1 MTSRSRSAS
10 ACLHHRFRSIF
21 SWSTTRGSPVTAAG
35 RTSLRRAAARAR
47 AHRAAGHGE
56 AHSQRHPPDYCR
68 PEALKVVGD
77 PQRRH
82 LGRLRA
88 NGRLKLLQH
97 LITWSEHVETL
108 VSDAMHQLIREE
120 LGKTLHHRESCPPPS
135 IAMGPCATGGRRLLV
150 H

>member
-1 MTSRSRSAS
+1 M
-10 ACLHHRFRSIF
+10 
-21 SWSTTRGSPVTAAG
+21 
-35 RTSLRRAAARAR
+35 RRAAARAR